1 MPILRPGENIILQES
16 KRNIIEKF
24 GHGTLY
30 LTNFRL
36 ILEGTTGIVSK
47 RLRVAFDLRLDMI
60 TDISVEG
67 LVSKRLMLFATGGQ
81 YKLHVDDTSMWEEA
95 IRTAIA
101 RFRPLE
107 LVSWTS
113 AAAPQPQAGPLV
125 AQLLAPHALVLPTIC
140 RNTRDIIVRSVSV
153 ISNHENGF

>member
-30 LTNFRL
+30 LTDFRL

-47 RLRVAFDLRLDMI
+47 KLRVAFDLRLDTI

-67 LVSKRLMLFATGGQ
+67 LVSKRLILFATGGQ

-101 RFRPLE
+101 RFRPPE
-107 LVSWTS
+107 LVSWAS
-113 AAAPQPQAGPLV
+113 AATPQPQAGPAGGPVTCPSCGGPATYLPQYQRYYC
-125 AQLLAPHALVLPTIC
+125 AQCQRYL
-140 RNTRDIIVRSVSV
+140 
-153 ISNHENGF
+153 

>member
-1 MPILRPGENIILQES
+1 LSIMPILRLGENIILQES

-47 RLRVAFDLRLDMI
+47 
-60 TDISVEG
+60 G
-67 LVSKRLMLFATGGQ
+67 LILFATGGQ

-101 RFRPLE
+101 RFRPPE

>member
-1 MPILRPGENIILQES
+1 MPILRLGENIILQES

-47 RLRVAFDLRLDMI
+47 RLI
-60 TDISVEG
+60 
-67 LVSKRLMLFATGGQ
+67 LFATGGQ

-101 RFRPLE
+101 RFRPPE
-107 LVSWTS
+107 LVSWAS
-113 AAAPQPQAGPLV
+113 AVAPQP
-125 AQLLAPHALVLPTIC
+125 
-140 RNTRDIIVRSVSV
+140 
-153 ISNHENGF
+153 